1 MTREVDNN
9 YGADADGNRG
19 TPAIFYELDDT
30 DTPEIISQIIEYI
43 ESTGELPDKVF
54 TVRLIDPISEDDV
67 DFEINPFDYLSNEQM
82 SHILATC
89 ED

>member
-1 MTREVDNN
+1 MIRQVDNN
-9 YGADADGNRG
+9 YGADTDGNRG
-19 TPAIFYELDDT
+19 TSVIFYELDDS

-43 ESTGELPDKVF
+43 ESTGELPDNHF

-67 DFEINPFDYLSNEQM
+67 DFEINPADYLSNEQM
-82 SHILATC
+82 LNILATC

>member
-1 MTREVDNN
+1 MTRQVDNN
-9 YGADADGNRG
+9 YGSDADGNRG
-19 TPAIFYELDDT
+19 TPAIFYELNDFDE
-30 DTPEIISQIIEYI
+30 PEIISQIIEYI
-43 ESTGELPDKVF
+43 ESTGELPNNPF

-67 DFEINPFDYLSNEQM
+67 DFEINPFDYLSNEQI

>member
-1 MTREVDNN
+1 MIRQVDNN

-19 TPAIFYELDDT
+19 IPAIFYELDDS
-30 DTPEIISQIIEYI
+30 DEPEIISQIIEYI
-43 ESTGELPDKVF
+43 ESTGEFADNPF

-67 DFEINPFDYLSNEQM
+67 DFEINPVDYLSNEQM
-82 SHILATC
+82 TNILATC

>member
-1 MTREVDNN
+1 MIRQVDNN

-19 TPAIFYELDDT
+19 ATVIFYELDDS

-43 ESTGELPDKVF
+43 ESTGEFPDNPF

-67 DFEINPFDYLSNEQM
+67 DFEINPADYLSEQEQLLY
-82 SHILATC
+82 IK
-89 ED
+89 D

>member
-1 MTREVDNN
+1 MIRQVDNN

-19 TPAIFYELDDT
+19 TTTVFYELDDS
-30 DTPEIISQIIEYI
+30 DEPEIISQIIEYI

-67 DFEINPFDYLSNEQM
+67 DFEINPADYLSNEQM
-82 SHILATC
+82 LNILATC

>member
-1 MTREVDNN
+1 MTRQVDNN

-19 TPAIFYELDDT
+19 TTAIFYELDDS

-43 ESTGELPDKVF
+43 ESTGEFPDNPF
-54 TVRLIDPISEDDV
+54 TVRLIDPVSEDDV
-67 DFEINPFDYLSNEQM
+67 DFEINPTDYLSNEQI
-82 SHILATC
+82 SNILATC

>member
-19 TPAIFYELDDT
+19 TPAIFYELNDFDE
-30 DTPEIISQIIEYI
+30 PEIISQIIEYI

-54 TVRLIDPISEDDV
+54 IVRLIDPISEDDV
-67 DFEINPFDYLSNEQM
+67 DFEINPADYLSKQEQLLY
-82 SHILATC
+82 IK
-89 ED
+89 D

>member
-1 MTREVDNN
+1 MIRQVDNN

-19 TPAIFYELDDT
+19 VPAIFYELDDS
-30 DTPEIISQIIEYI
+30 DEPEIISQIIEYI
-43 ESTGELPDKVF
+43 ESTGELPDNPF

-67 DFEINPFDYLSNEQM
+67 DFEINPADYLSNEQM
-82 SHILATC
+82 TNILATC

>member
-19 TPAIFYELDDT
+19 TTAIFYELDDS
-30 DTPEIISQIIEYI
+30 DEPEIISQIIEYI
-43 ESTGELPDKVF
+43 ESTGELPDNPF
-54 TVRLIDPISEDDV
+54 TVRLIDPVSEDDV
-67 DFEINPFDYLSNEQM
+67 DYEINPADYLTNKQM
-82 SHILATC
+82 SNILATC

>member
-1 MTREVDNN
+1 MIRQVDNN

-19 TPAIFYELDDT
+19 IPAIFYELDDS

-43 ESTGELPDKVF
+43 ESTGEFADNPF
-54 TVRLIDPISEDDV
+54 TVRLIDPISEEDV
-67 DFEINPFDYLSNEQM
+67 DFEINPADYLSNEQM
-82 SHILATC
+82 TNILATC

>member
-1 MTREVDNN
+1 MTRQVDNN

-19 TPAIFYELDDT
+19 ISAIFYELDDS

-43 ESTGELPDKVF
+43 ESTGELPDNPF

-67 DFEINPFDYLSNEQM
+67 DFEINPADYLSNEQM
-82 SHILATC
+82 TNILATC